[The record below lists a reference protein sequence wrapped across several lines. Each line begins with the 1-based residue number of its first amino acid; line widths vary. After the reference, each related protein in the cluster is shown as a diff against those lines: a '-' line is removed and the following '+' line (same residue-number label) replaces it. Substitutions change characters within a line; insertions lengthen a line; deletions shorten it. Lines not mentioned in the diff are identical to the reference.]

1 MIFKFF
7 KTTFIILTLVQTSFV
22 LGQNAKLK
30 AQLILVSGDT
40 LQGHVLAEKNIFY
53 ENMTRESSYNQRI
66 RLVNESGEKLK
77 LNWKQVKKLEL
88 IDLEGK
94 QRVFIQ
100 KDGYP
105 RLLEIIYQ
113 NKVSWYKNYYY
124 NAANYT
130 QDVSYEI
137 FDENGVKY
145 SIGVFNSKKNKLES
159 LCKDK
164 TLIISFINNNK
175 MTDENILTVLT
186 MYESDLK

>member
-1 MIFKFF
+1 MLLKFF
-7 KTTFIILTLVQTSFV
+7 KATLIILTLVHTSYVF
-22 LGQNAKLK
+22 GQNVRLK

-40 LQGHVLAEKNIFY
+40 LQGQVLAEKNIVY

-66 RLVNESGEKLK
+66 RLVNESGEKQK
-77 LNWKQVKKLEL
+77 FNWKQVKKLEL

-94 QRVFIQ
+94 QRVFVQ

-124 NAANYT
+124 NMANYT

-137 FDENGVKY
+137 FDENGIKY
-145 SIGVFNSKKNKLES
+145 SIGIFNSKKNKLES
-159 LCKDK
+159 LCKEK
-164 TLIISFINNNK
+164 TQIISFINNNQ
-175 MTDENILTVLT
+175 MTDENILKVLI
-186 MYESDLK
+186 MYESELK